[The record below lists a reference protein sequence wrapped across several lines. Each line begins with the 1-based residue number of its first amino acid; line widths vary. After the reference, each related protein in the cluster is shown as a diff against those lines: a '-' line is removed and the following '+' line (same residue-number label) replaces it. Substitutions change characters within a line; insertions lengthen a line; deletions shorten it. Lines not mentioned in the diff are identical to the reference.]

1 MTETNAPGSTFD
13 PEQEVAGPGQ
23 IFVCGACGRRSK
35 DRAGKRKINGHWDE
49 SCRRYAV
56 LCYKS
61 TLSYGRNGLVVGA
74 TAVGRN

>member
-1 MTETNAPGSTFD
+1 MTPNAPGSTLD
-13 PEQEVAGPGQ
+13 PDQEVAGSGTV
-23 IFVCGACGRRSK
+23 FVCGACGRRSM

-61 TLSYGRNGLVVGA
+61 SLRYDCNGLVVGA